1 MHLSDYDTTHR
12 YTAIVKQ
19 TSRITAQDSSEEV
32 DELILEI
39 DDDNFTFT
47 IGQCIGILVAGP
59 HEAGHEFHFRLYNI
73 ASCPTLGQNG
83 KPQIEICVRRCFY
96 IDEYSGEK
104 YPGIASNYLCDRQV
118 GDKLTL
124 CGPYGIPY
132 EIPEDKNAN
141 ILMIGMGTGI
151 APFRAFVQHI
161 YETVG
166 AWKGKVRLF
175 YGAHTGMEL
184 FYMNDKRNDFDNY
197 YDEETFK
204 AFEVINRRPHWGKS
218 TALEQA
224 LLENEAEVWEMICAY
239 NTYVYVA
246 GHENIIE
253 KLNKALSK
261 MAGSES
267 EWQRRQAELIAGQ
280 RWTEIIY

>member
-1 MHLSDYDTTHR
+1 MHLSDYDTTQR

-19 TSRITAQDSSEEV
+19 ISRITAQDSSEEV

-47 IGQCIGILVAGP
+47 IGQCIGVLVAGP

-73 ASCPTLGQNG
+73 ASSPTLGQNG

-96 IDEYSGEK
+96 IDEYSGER

-132 EIPEDKNAN
+132 KIPEDKNAN

-161 YETVG
+161 YQAVG
-166 AWKGKVRLF
+166 TWKGKVRLF

-184 FYMNDKRNDFDNY
+184 FYMNDKRNDFSNY

-204 AFEVINRRPHWGKS
+204 AFEVINSRPHWGKS
-218 TALEQA
+218 TALEHA
-224 LLENEAEVWEMICAY
+224 LLENEAEVWEMICAH

>member
-1 MHLSDYDTTHR
+1 MHLSDYDTTQR

-19 TSRITAQDSSEEV
+19 TLRITAQDSPEEV

-39 DDDNFTFT
+39 DADNFKFRV
-47 IGQCIGILVAGP
+47 GQCVGVLVAGP
-59 HEAGHEFHFRLYNI
+59 HEAGHEFHFRLYTI
-73 ASCPTLGQNG
+73 ASSPTLGQNG
-83 KPQIEICVRRCFY
+83 KSQIEICVRRCFY
-96 IDEYSGEK
+96 IDEYSGER

-132 EIPEDKNAN
+132 KIPEDKNAN

-184 FYMNDKRNDFDNY
+184 FYMNDKRNDFSNY

-204 AFEVINRRPHWGKS
+204 AFEVINSRPHWGKS

-224 LLENEAEVWEMICAY
+224 LQENEAEVWEMICAY